1 MGINM
6 IKKAWSIFWRMT
18 LLLLVIS
25 IPLTMLLQRA
35 INIETPLLV
44 VFRPVIMFFIMAI
57 LLNVLKRNRFSNIG
71 NWIWQYSGIKIKES
85 NLIFDSYFKLYFSMA
100 IINIFLIRALSLEMR
115 DLGVYKLEVLI
126 IFLFPIWIVFN
137 KNIKRAFF
145 IEK

>member
-1 MGINM
+1 M
-6 IKKAWSIFWRMT
+6 IKKIWSIFWRMS
-18 LLLLVIS
+18 LLLLAIS
-25 IPLTMLLQRA
+25 IPIAMLLQSV
-35 INIETPLLV
+35 INIATPLLI

-57 LLNVLKRNRFSNIG
+57 ILNTLKRNSFPKFG

-85 NLIFDSYFKLYFSMA
+85 SLIFDSYFKLYFSLA
-100 IINIFLIRALSLEMR
+100 IINIFLIRAFSLEMW

>member
-57 LLNVLKRNRFSNIG
+57 LLNVLKRNRFSKLG

-85 NLIFDSYFKLYFSMA
+85 NLIFDSYFRLYFSLA
-100 IINIFLIRALSLEMR
+100 IINIFLIRALSLEMS

-126 IFLFPIWIVFN
+126 ILLFPLWIVFN
-137 KNIKRAFF
+137 ENIKRAFF

>member
-6 IKKAWSIFWRMT
+6 IKKAWSIFWRMA

-25 IPLTMLLQRA
+25 IPLTMLLQRV

-57 LLNVLKRNRFSNIG
+57 ILNALKRNRFSKLG
-71 NWIWQYSGIKIKES
+71 NWIWQYSEIKIKES
-85 NLIFDSYFKLYFSMA
+85 NLIFDSYFKLYFSLA
-100 IINIFLIRALSLEMR
+100 IINIFIVRALSLEMR

-126 IFLFPIWIVFN
+126 IFLFPIWIDFST
-137 KNIKRAFF
+137 NIKRAFF

>member
-1 MGINM
+1 M

>member
-18 LLLLVIS
+18 LLLLAIS
-25 IPLTMLLQRA
+25 IPLTILLQRA

-57 LLNVLKRNRFSNIG
+57 LLNVLKRNRFSKLG

-85 NLIFDSYFKLYFSMA
+85 NLIFDSYFRLYFSLA
-100 IINIFLIRALSLEMR
+100 IINIFLIRALSLEMW

-126 IFLFPIWIVFN
+126 IFLFPLWIVFN
-137 KNIKRAFF
+137 ENIKRAFF

>member
-85 NLIFDSYFKLYFSMA
+85 NLIFDSYFKLYFSLA